1 MSQSNLSEPGTRF
14 GVAMIS
20 SVFYPSIGGAQTHT
34 LRLSQKLKARGVD
47 VFVITRHYPGLERYE
62 QIDGIPTYRVG
73 KGEGNLAVAA
83 LSYIAGAL
91 RVLYAQR
98 RRFHVLHCHLMISPM
113 TIGLLAKPLVRK
125 PLVINPHRSGKI
137 GDVGFLT
144 HNRPFTGRL
153 RLAAARRW
161 GDAFVSISRDIHD
174 ELAGIGVDEQ
184 KLWDIANGVD
194 VDHFAP
200 ADAADRAA
208 LRQALGL
215 PAGPLVVFTGRL
227 VPEKGV
233 NVLLASWP
241 QVLKQSP
248 QARLLLVGEG
258 EQRAAL
264 EAQARELDIAER
276 VIFAGGCAD
285 VGPYLRAADAFVLP
299 SYAEGLP
306 ISLLEAMACGLPS
319 VATAIGGTMRVLTD
333 DLTGRLVPVAEPAA
347 LAQGILEALSPRGQ
361 VWAHQARQH
370 VLKHYSLDVVAE
382 RYIQMYETLQ
392 PTLKR
397 PHASD
402 QARHA

>member
-1 MSQSNLSEPGTRF
+1 MRF

-47 VFVITRHYPGLERYE
+47 VFVITRHYQGLARYE
-62 QIDGIPTYRVG
+62 DIDGIPTYRVG
-73 KGEGNLAVAA
+73 KGEGNLVVAA
-83 LSYIAGAL
+83 LSYIVGAL

-98 RRFHVLHCHLMISPM
+98 QRYHMLHCHLMISPM

-144 HNRPFTGRL
+144 HNRPLTGRL

-161 GDAFVSISRDIHD
+161 GDAFVSISRDIHE
-174 ELAGIGVDEQ
+174 ELAGIGVSSD

-194 VDHFAP
+194 VDHFQP
-200 ADAADRAA
+200 ADTLTRAELRRA
-208 LRQALGL
+208 LNL
-215 PAGPLVVFTGRL
+215 PTGPLVVFTGRL

-233 NVLLASWP
+233 DVLLNAWP
-241 QVLKQSP
+241 RVLRQRP
-248 QARLLLVGEG
+248 DARLLLVGDG
-258 EQRAAL
+258 EQRATL
-264 EAQARELDIAER
+264 EAQARSLDI
-276 VIFAGGCAD
+276 VDQVLFAGGCAD
-285 VGPYLRAADAFVLP
+285 VAPYLRAADAFVLP

-306 ISLLEAMACGLPS
+306 IALLEAMACGLPS
-319 VATAIGGTMRVLTD
+319 VATAIGGTMRVLD
-333 DLTGRLVPVAEPAA
+333 DGITGRLVPVGDPEG
-347 LAQGILEALSPRGQ
+347 LATGLVEALTPSGHAWGQ
-361 VWAHQARQH
+361 HARQH
-370 VLKHYSLDVVAE
+370 TVAQYSLDVVAE

-392 PTLKR
+392 PALKR
-397 PHASD
+397 PQASD